1 MYKIVNFINN
11 FFKLNKFLK
20 RIQMIE
26 SSDVLSSIQKSEPQK
41 LNPDNHVDV

>member
-1 MYKIVNFINN
+1 M
-11 FFKLNKFLK
+11 
-20 RIQMIE
+20 IQMIEIKE